1 MVELN
6 GRYDGSSRFIGDQ
19 RWGFFPS
26 VSAGWNIAREE
37 FFGSLSDIFSTL
49 KVRGSWGQLGN
60 TDTNDAWYPFY
71 QTMPVGTANGR
82 WLVNGLKPNVAGL
95 PSIVKFIEDL
105 GKQLKPGTLVWIG
118 LY

>member
-37 FFGSLSDIFSTL
+37 FFGNLSDIFSTL

-60 TDTNDAWYPFY
+60 TDTNDAWYPF
-71 QTMPVGTANGR
+71 
-82 WLVNGLKPNVAGL
+82 
-95 PSIVKFIEDL
+95 
-105 GKQLKPGTLVWIG
+105 
-118 LY
+118 